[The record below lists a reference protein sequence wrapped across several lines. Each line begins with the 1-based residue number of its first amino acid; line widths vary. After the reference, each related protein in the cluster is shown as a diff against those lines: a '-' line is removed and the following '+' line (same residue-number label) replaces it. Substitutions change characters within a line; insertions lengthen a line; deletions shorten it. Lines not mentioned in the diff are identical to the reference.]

1 MISKIKEDESDAFI
15 LVNCIKRRKGF
26 LNQFHNKTVNR
37 SIEYAR
43 NTKIHFLQGFGL
55 LVVVSNENLT
65 KICLFHCRHFRHNS
79 LS

>member
-26 LNQFHNKTVNR
+26 LNRFHNETFNR

-43 NTKIHFLQGFGL
+43 NTKIHFFTRLWTFGSCVKRKCDKDL
-55 LVVVSNENLT
+55 S
-65 KICLFHCRHFRHNS
+65 IS
-79 LS
+79 L